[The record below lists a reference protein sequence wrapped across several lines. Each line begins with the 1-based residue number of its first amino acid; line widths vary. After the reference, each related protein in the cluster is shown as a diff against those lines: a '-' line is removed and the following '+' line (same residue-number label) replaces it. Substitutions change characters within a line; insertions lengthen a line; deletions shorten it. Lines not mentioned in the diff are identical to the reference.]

1 MEAPQKGADFFF
13 ALSDLLFAPVN
24 FMPVQV
30 YGTE

>member
-1 MEAPQKGADFFF
+1 MEPPQNDADFFPAF
-13 ALSDLLFAPVN
+13 SDLLFAPVN